1 MGRKV
6 INKYFPPDFDP
17 TKLAKAKT
25 PSNQC
30 MKVRMMMCMSVQCL
44 TCGNFISKGTKFN
57 MRKEDVLYEDYLGIH
72 IYRFYFKCP
81 SCSSEITFKSDPK
94 NCDYVVE
101 YGALRTAEPWKTQE
115 NDSKRNKFEEDKNIT
130 ETFKGRNNSLEI
142 EKNSTANIEEM
153 RIFKGKHERLGIEA
167 ILNAVQYKQ
176 KKKNDSDIDNYE
188 LKKML
193 DKKKKLKIHG
203 NRDNSTINEF
213 RVNRFDSTN
222 NFLGLKNDETET
234 IIRHRPLPLIGIGV
248 AQCYPPLS

>member
-17 TKLAKAKT
+17 TKLAKVKV

-81 SCSSEITFKSDPK
+81 PCSSEITFKSDPK

-101 YGALRTAEPWKTQE
+101 YGAFRTAEPWKTQE

-130 ETFKGRNNSLEI
+130 ETFKSRNNSLEI

-176 KKKNDSDIDNYE
+176 E
-188 LKKML
+188 
-193 DKKKKLKIHG
+193 KKKLKIHG
-203 NRDNSTINEF
+203 NCDNSIINEF
-213 RVNRFDSTN
+213 RVNRFDSKN
-222 NFLGLKNDETET
+222 NFLGLKNDEIEFK
-234 IIRHRPLPLIGIGV
+234 PVVLINKKN
-248 AQCYPPLS
+248 